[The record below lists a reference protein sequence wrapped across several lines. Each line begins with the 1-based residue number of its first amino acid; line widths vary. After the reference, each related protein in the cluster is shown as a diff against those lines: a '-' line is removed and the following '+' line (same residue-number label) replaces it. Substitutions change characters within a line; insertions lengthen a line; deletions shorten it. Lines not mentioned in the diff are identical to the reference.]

1 MSAGWNLVLKTDDRE
16 RGSKMDLP
24 DETGPEAQ
32 SKASKS
38 FQKGTG
44 IHSDS
49 GRSAEE
55 GSGTVGLEKEA
66 VETSYCQGVGT

>member
-1 MSAGWNLVLKTDDRE
+1 MLKTEDRE

-38 FQKGTG
+38 FKQETG

-49 GRSAEE
+49 GRSAKE

-66 VETSYCQGVGT
+66 VETSYCQGVHT